1 MGAPEELTRELGEA
15 GITVVLEKLKGL
27 NKNKLKNYKYISDEN
42 RLHFSVKDP
51 DEELPKIIQ
60 ILSELGL
67 HIQKIESSKSSLED
81 VFLDLT
87 GKGING

>member
-1 MGAPEELTRELGEA
+1 MNCELKDLSSRLLGSL
-15 GITVVLEKLKGL
+15 VVE
-27 NKNKLKNYKYISDEN
+27 I
-42 RLHFSVKDP
+42 KDP

-60 ILSELGL
+60 ILSESGL

-87 GKGING
+87 GKGINE